1 MAFDAM
7 LAVVLTPWGLLVL
20 GLIIGSFLNVVI
32 HRLPLISET
41 AWKADARAILDLPE
55 VEAEPLSLSAPASRC
70 PKCGHLIRWW
80 ENIPLLSWLVLRGK
94 CSACSTPISARYP
107 LVELCTG
114 LLFMGCGLKF
124 GAAPTVLLWCGV
136 CAVLVAAAMIDWD
149 TTYLHD
155 DLTGPLLWAGLLAAS
170 LGWIPLGLKDS
181 LWGAAAGYMSLWTV
195 NALFR
200 LVRGTDGMGNGDF
213 KLLAALC
220 AWLGWTMLLPI
231 ILASSIVGAVIGIGM
246 KLSGNL
252 REGVYVPFGP
262 FLAAAGLAVMFVGPA
277 QIIDLLGWPL

>member
-200 LVRGTDGMGNGDF
+200 MVRGTDGMGNGDF

-262 FLAAAGLAVMFVGPA
+262 FLAAAGLTVMFVGPA
-277 QIIDLLGWPL
+277 AIIELLGWPL

>member
-55 VEAEPLSLSAPASRC
+55 VETEPLTLSAPASRC

-80 ENIPLLSWLVLRGK
+80 ENIPVLSWLVLRGK
-94 CSACSTPISARYP
+94 CSACSAPISPRYP
-107 LVELCTG
+107 LVELATG

-170 LGWIPLGLKDS
+170 LGWTGVSMKDS

-262 FLAAAGLAVMFVGPA
+262 FLAAAGLTVMFVGPA
-277 QIIDLLGWPL
+277 QIIDLLGWKL

>member
-1 MAFDAM
+1 MAFD
-7 LAVVLTPWGLLVL
+7 VLLPTVLSPWGLLVL

-32 HRLPLISET
+32 HRLPQISES

-55 VEAEPLSLSAPASRC
+55 VPEPELTLSTPASRC
-70 PKCGHLIRWW
+70 PKCGHLIRWY
-80 ENIPLLSWLVLRGK
+80 ENIPVLSWLVLRGK
-94 CSACSTPISARYP
+94 CSACSARISPRYP
-107 LVELCTG
+107 LVELATG

-124 GAAPTVLLWCGV
+124 GSAPTVLLWCGF

-155 DLTGPLLWAGLLAAS
+155 DLTGPLLWAGLMAAS
-170 LGWIPLGLKDS
+170 LGWLPVHLRDS
-181 LWGAAAGYMSLWTV
+181 IWGAAAGYLSLWTV
-195 NALFR
+195 NFLFKR
-200 LVRGTDGMGNGDF
+200 VRGTDGMGNGDF

-252 REGVYVPFGP
+252 RDGVYVPFGP
-262 FLAAAGLAVMFVGPA
+262 FLAAAGLSVMFLGPA
-277 QIIDLLGWPL
+277 YIIDLLGWPL

>member
-1 MAFDAM
+1 MAFD
-7 LAVVLTPWGLLVL
+7 VLLPTVLSPWGLLVL

-32 HRLPLISET
+32 HRLPLMSES

-55 VEAEPLSLSAPASRC
+55 VPEPELTLSTPASRC
-70 PKCGHLIRWW
+70 PKCGHLIRWY
-80 ENIPLLSWLVLRGK
+80 ENIPVLSWLVLRGK
-94 CSACSTPISARYP
+94 CSACSARISPRYP
-107 LVELCTG
+107 LVELATG

-124 GAAPTVLLWCGV
+124 GNEPTVLLWCGF

-155 DLTGPLLWAGLLAAS
+155 DLTGPLLWAGLLSAS
-170 LGWIPLGLKDS
+170 MGWLPVPLRDS
-181 LWGAAAGYMSLWTV
+181 LWGAVAGYLSLWTV
-195 NALFR
+195 NFLFKR
-200 LVRGTDGMGNGDF
+200 VRGTDGMGNGDF

-231 ILASSIVGAVIGIGM
+231 ILASSIVGAVVGIGM
-246 KLSGNL
+246 KLSGSL

-262 FLAAAGLAVMFVGPA
+262 FLAAAGLTVLFLGPA
-277 QIIDLLGWPL
+277 YIIDLLGWPL

>member
-7 LAVVLTPWGLLVL
+7 LAVALTPWGLLVL

-55 VEAEPLSLSAPASRC
+55 VEAEPLTLSTPASRC

-80 ENIPLLSWLVLRGK
+80 ENIPVLSWLVLRGK
-94 CSACSTPISARYP
+94 CSACSAPISPRYP
-107 LVELCTG
+107 LVELATG

-170 LGWIPLGLKDS
+170 LGWTPVSLRDS
-181 LWGAAAGYMSLWTV
+181 LWGAAAGYLSLWTV
-195 NALFR
+195 NFLFR
-200 LVRGTDGMGNGDF
+200 VVRGTDGMGNGDF

-262 FLAAAGLAVMFVGPA
+262 FLAAAGLTVMFVGPA
-277 QIIDLLGWPL
+277 TIIDLLGWPL

>member
-1 MAFDAM
+1 MAFDAL

-20 GLIIGSFLNVVI
+20 GLLIGSFLNVVI

-41 AWKADARAILDLPE
+41 AWKADARAILELPE
-55 VEAEPLSLSAPASRC
+55 VESEPLTLSAPASRC

-80 ENIPLLSWLVLRGK
+80 ENIPVLSWLVLRGK
-94 CSACSTPISARYP
+94 CSACSAPISVRYP
-107 LVELCTG
+107 MVELATG

-124 GAAPTVLLWCGV
+124 GASPTVLLWCGV

-170 LGWIPLGLKDS
+170 LGWTPVTLRDA

-195 NALFR
+195 NQLFR

-213 KLLAALC
+213 KLLAALG
-220 AWLGWTMLLPI
+220 AWLGWPMLLPI

-262 FLAAAGLAVMFVGPA
+262 FLAAAGLSVMFVGSA
-277 QIIDLLGWPL
+277 RIIDLFGWAL

>member
-55 VEAEPLSLSAPASRC
+55 VEAEPLTLSAPASRC
-70 PKCGHLIRWW
+70 PKCGHLIRWY
-80 ENIPLLSWLVLRGK
+80 ENIPVLSWLVLRGK
-94 CSACSTPISARYP
+94 CSACSTPISPRYP
-107 LVELCTG
+107 LVELATG
-114 LLFMGCGLKF
+114 LLFMACGLKF

-170 LGWIPLGLKDS
+170 LGWTPVSLKDS

-262 FLAAAGLAVMFVGPA
+262 FLAAAGLTVMFVGPA
-277 QIIDLLGWPL
+277 AIIELLGWPL

>member
-1 MAFDAM
+1 MAFDAL

-55 VEAEPLSLSAPASRC
+55 VEAEPLTLSAPASRC

-80 ENIPLLSWLVLRGK
+80 ENIPVLSWLVLRGK
-94 CSACSTPISARYP
+94 CSACSAPISPRYP
-107 LVELCTG
+107 LVELATG

-155 DLTGPLLWAGLLAAS
+155 DLTGPLLWSGLLAAS
-170 LGWIPLGLKDS
+170 LGWTPVSLRDS

-195 NALFR
+195 NFLFR

-262 FLAAAGLAVMFVGPA
+262 FLAAAGLTVMFVGPA
-277 QIIDLLGWPL
+277 QIIDLLGWAL

>member
-1 MAFDAM
+1 MAFDAL

-20 GLIIGSFLNVVI
+20 GLLIGSFLNVVI

-41 AWKADARAILDLPE
+41 AWKADARAILELPE
-55 VEAEPLSLSAPASRC
+55 VESEPLTLSAPASRC

-80 ENIPLLSWLVLRGK
+80 ENIPVLSWLVLRGK
-94 CSACSTPISARYP
+94 CSACSAPISVRYP
-107 LVELCTG
+107 MVELATG

-124 GAAPTVLLWCGV
+124 GASPTVLLWCGV

-170 LGWIPLGLKDS
+170 LGWTPVTLKDA

-195 NALFR
+195 NQLFR

-220 AWLGWTMLLPI
+220 AWLGWPMLLPI

-262 FLAAAGLAVMFVGPA
+262 FLAAAGLSVMFVGSA
-277 QIIDLLGWPL
+277 RIIDLFGWAL

>member
-20 GLIIGSFLNVVI
+20 GLLIGSFLNVVI

-41 AWKADARAILDLPE
+41 AWKSDARAILELPE
-55 VEAEPLSLSAPASRC
+55 VEAEPLTLSTPASRC
-70 PKCGHLIRWW
+70 PKCGHLIRWY
-80 ENIPLLSWLVLRGK
+80 ENIPVLSWLVLRGK
-94 CSACSTPISARYP
+94 CSACSAPISPRYP
-107 LVELCTG
+107 LVELATG

-170 LGWIPLGLKDS
+170 LGWTPVSIKDA

-195 NALFR
+195 NFLFR
-200 LVRGTDGMGNGDF
+200 QLRGTDGMGNGDF

-252 REGVYVPFGP
+252 REGMYVPFGP

-277 QIIDLLGWPL
+277 QIIDLLGWAL